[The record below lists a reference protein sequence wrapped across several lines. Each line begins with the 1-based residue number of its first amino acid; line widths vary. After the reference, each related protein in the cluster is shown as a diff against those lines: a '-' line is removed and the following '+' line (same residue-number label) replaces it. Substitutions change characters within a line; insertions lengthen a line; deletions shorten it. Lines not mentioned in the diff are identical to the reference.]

1 MSIEID
7 YLRKKAIHFRHRQIV
22 GLVMT
27 SIGLVVMVVTH
38 FLIPILAHFC
48 SEPWEILETYVTLSM
63 ATASLIT
70 FWGITITIYYSRK
83 LSEFITNWSSMMEE
97 FERRIRE
104 MEK

>member
-22 GLVMT
+22 GLSMT
-27 SIGLVVMVVTH
+27 SIGFVVMIVTH
-38 FLIPILAHFC
+38 FLVPILAHF
-48 SEPWEILETYVTLSM
+48 SFEPWESLETYVTWSM

-70 FWGITITIYYSRK
+70 FGGIIITVYYSKK

-97 FERRIRE
+97 LERKIRE